1 MVDFRP
7 FSFADTNWEIMAFLF
22 AKDNENRGAP
32 GGYKVLQIFTL
43 PKGRREREIYAK
55 NQNGK

>member
-1 MVDFRP
+1 
-7 FSFADTNWEIMAFLF
+7 MAFLF

-43 PKGRREREIYAK
+43 PKGRREREIDAK